1 MDKQEDVAP
10 KTSPFLSPTEFIKQR
25 SVSLMFDCIEH
36 NSKSHDPKEKYAFY
50 CKSRDLSILL
60 ERYTP
65 RSAREEVVKW
75 YEQLKTKI
83 DEINNKGGSATRESK
98 DKMIL
103 KERYKCALEIHFHN
117 QRILMNS
124 PIIEVDAEGEL
135 DITDE
140 DVIKM
145 IRGGKRTDD
154 RKVVFKQ

>member
-1 MDKQEDVAP
+1 
-10 KTSPFLSPTEFIKQR
+10 
-25 SVSLMFDCIEH
+25 MFDCIEH
-36 NSKSHDPKEKYAFY
+36 NSKSRDPKEKYAFY
-50 CKSRDLSILL
+50 CKTRDLSILL

-65 RSAREEVVKW
+65 RTAREELQEW
-75 YEQLKTKI
+75 YKQLKDRI
-83 DEINNKGGSATRESK
+83 NEINNSGKSRTKEVK

-103 KERYKCALEIHFHN
+103 EERYRCSLEVHFHN

-145 IRGGKRTDD
+145 VRGGKRTDD
-154 RKVVFKQ
+154 KGIVFKQ